1 MDVWIRVLITVIQ
14 IFVRKMEPAGLRLW
28 DQSVS
33 GNPPEGYEDW
43 NGIYKRANRGSVGK
57 RTPAERYAVVPSR
70 DLSGH
75 GTGVMGIA
83 AGNGRASKRSL
94 SWSCTQK

>member
-1 MDVWIRVLITVIQ
+1 MDSGIDYSHPDFCNEDGTSRI
-14 IFVRKMEPAGLRLW
+14 LRLW
-28 DQSVS
+28 DSECIGEIHQRDMRLERT
-33 GNPPEGYEDW
+33 GTKEQIEE
-43 NGIYKRANRGSVGK
+43 ALAK

-83 AGNGRASKRSL
+83 AWKWESVKRSL